1 MCELEIGDSWVRA
14 ERDQTDRKKEKYHHI
29 YMGAGICM
37 RETVDNRGPGLV
49 SVSLNNCGAVSH
61 YKWMN

>member
-1 MCELEIGDSWVRA
+1 MCELEIGDSWVGA
-14 ERDQTDRKKEKYHHI
+14 DRDLADKKEKYHII
-29 YMGAGICM
+29 YEGAGICM
-37 RETVDNRGPGLV
+37 RETVDSNCPGLV